1 VAARKPREASR
12 EKGKR
17 ELGLGTGAEF
27 IAAARGQGALASL
40 ACLGVKWGGEKLR
53 ERCAVVEEEKA
64 TTGKKQG
71 KGKQS
76 SLGISG

>member
-1 VAARKPREASR
+1 
-12 EKGKR
+12 
-17 ELGLGTGAEF
+17 LGLGTGAEF
-27 IAAARGQGALASL
+27 IAAARGQGAGGALASL